1 MRFVSVPY
9 DGADEVQAVTFYMN
23 DTFVLSTD
31 CTEASPLSAYAVF
44 QTRTETNSPNLN
56 SEKKYKENK

>member
-1 MRFVSVPY
+1 MRFISLSY
-9 DGADEVQAVTFYMN
+9 DGADELHDVSFYMN

-31 CTEASPLSAYAVF
+31 CTETSPLSAYAVF